1 MSIVFLKTELET
13 LASLAK
19 KRNVHLQQAIE
30 ESLRIAEVVG
40 DDADLAKLRDFPSFV
55 TPFFMA
61 CSAANAKSCASALQ
75 CLQTMAIASAIAPER
90 LSDLLQS
97 LLEAA
102 QLGIGIQ
109 LKILQL
115 LPMMLQSYA
124 AEINGNL
131 VVELLR
137 VCAELQGTNK
147 LGVVHNT
154 AYATLQQLITTLFDR
169 IGKLHGEEVTVDVC
183 GSSYTVDSLVRDCV
197 LILDDLCDVAEGGQ
211 PKFCK
216 FGTLPLSFT
225 LEFLELTLT
234 NHAQVFH
241 TYKVFSV
248 ILRQRIS
255 QLLIRLFK
263 ETPEFSITLRTVR
276 IFYLLIRRHLKIISA
291 EAEILISLLTNTI
304 PADNPTWKRVLCL
317 EVFQGVFLE
326 ISLVYQIYELYD
338 AQQRLGL
345 ENLLQTLSSA
355 LASGQLRLNTDK
367 NVQELS
373 KQATM
378 RVPCIDLLDKA
389 EPPRVPPLYLDY
401 LTLVCA
407 TSLADGLNRLAV
419 RRTDEECDHEHLP
432 GLYNTVSLPL
442 LNSFTILLGAAMDL
456 ELYRQVVRS
465 VQRLAHSAGILEFGS
480 IRDDYM
486 KLLAQFG
493 HFSSDKSQLPR
504 SILCIRALFNVG
516 YALGNQL
523 GTSWSII
530 VRFIEEIAA
539 ETGIEE
545 STAARLL
552 AVDEESEG
560 PIEASLRR
568 LIDQSNDF
576 NDQAFIDFL
585 TALSNNMEQIDL
597 AVFHALCLAN
607 VNRLA
612 VAGKPWDAA
621 TSKLLDLNH
630 KQGPLRRKSAAVLD
644 HVVLSTMKFAD
655 DPKAHRAV
663 ITAISRQANVPT
675 DQNDAD
681 AIAVQV
687 AAINALNQLL
697 DQYGSKLEAGW
708 EEVFQVISSGLRPE
722 AGSEAVELVKGSFQS
737 LELVCSDFL
746 EIIPYPCVVDL
757 TLCLDRFA
765 RQTLDLNTAF
775 TATSRFWAVCDHL
788 MTEPDETFPA
798 VATVE
803 QLLAMS
809 REGAHKKVALWML
822 AQIKLG
828 QIANEPQHQIKTGAI
843 QIFFRLFEAHGG
855 NLSLGAWETC
865 QKLVFDVVM
874 TVAADEK
881 PTERDETLGLI
892 VSGLGSL
899 WTSSLEQFIKS
910 EDFEIYWSKLMNYF
924 NQVSAISPVIAL
936 AVYRAVS
943 TLLESDYAKKLAP
956 KPIWKLWVS
965 QNTSPAAQP
974 ERVAVQSLQELVGL
988 YTLLTSVYQLTIAE
1002 EEQAITLLANCAQYP
1017 HAGSIVSKDQLTPLQ
1032 QASMDQLTKFDVS
1045 TQPLAVRL
1053 VQVMSKLSRLAYS
1066 DETTNPPLFRNLSA
1080 SAQSYLLELLNSSS
1094 LFDVLDPQ
1102 TALSTMQSAVMLLEN
1117 ASEREQ
1123 AVEAFLRLVPKCVQ
1137 VTPKEAYPLA
1147 VQGGKSILEG
1157 GRSSE
1162 EIKDILSAKRYISI
1176 VESIDVQDLSAP
1188 LLKCLLVNSLSYERS
1203 IYSRSYFE
1211 ELVADDDP
1219 IQEQGALNGEN
1230 EATELSLHGTIE
1242 PAKTHFRPEMAYFCL
1257 ETLHRLANSAFSGH
1271 LGASR
1276 YHSLRARMVLSQ
1288 YVGDAVLRGREPMVK
1303 VLRRELL
1310 FILHQLSDRPQHQD
1324 LLYRCISCG
1333 DPAVLEIVEQILRK

>member
-1 MSIVFLKTELET
+1 MSIVFLKAELET

-19 KRNVHLQQAIE
+19 KRNVDLQQAIE
-30 ESLRIAEVVG
+30 ESLRIADLVG
-40 DDADLAKLRDFPSFV
+40 EDADLAKLRDFPNFV

-90 LSDLLQS
+90 LSDLLKS

-115 LPMMLQSYA
+115 LPMLLQSYA

-131 VVELLR
+131 VVELLT

-169 IGKLHGEEVTVDVC
+169 IGKLHGDQVTVEVC
-183 GSSYTVDSLVRDCV
+183 GSSYTVDSFVRDCV
-197 LILDDLCDVAEGGQ
+197 LILDDLCDVAEGGS

-234 NHAQVFH
+234 NHALVFH
-241 TYKVFSV
+241 NYEVFSV

-263 ETPEFSITLRTVR
+263 ETPEFSISLRTVR

-291 EAEILISLLTNTI
+291 EAEILISLLTKTI
-304 PADNPTWKRVLCL
+304 SAENPTWKRVLCL

-326 ISLVYQIYELYD
+326 IPLVYQIYELYD

-355 LASGQLRLNTDK
+355 LASGQLMLNTDA
-367 NVQELS
+367 NAQELS

-419 RRTDEECDHEHLP
+419 RRTDEDDEHKHLP
-432 GLYNTVSLPL
+432 GLYKTVALPL

-465 VQRLAHSAGILEFGS
+465 VQRLAHSAGILEFDS

-493 HFSSDKSQLPR
+493 HYSSDKTHLPR
-504 SILCIRALFNVG
+504 SILCTRALFNVA

-523 GTSWSII
+523 GDSWAII
-530 VRFIEEIAA
+530 TRFIEDIAS
-539 ETGIEE
+539 ETGIKEPKID
-545 STAARLL
+545 RLV

-568 LIDQSNDF
+568 LIDQSDDF
-576 NDQAFIDFL
+576 SDQAFIDFL
-585 TALSNNMEQIDL
+585 TVLSNNMEQIDL
-597 AVFHALCLAN
+597 AVFHAVCLAN
-607 VNRLA
+607 VSRLS
-612 VAGKPWDAA
+612 VAGEPWNVA
-621 TSKLLDLNH
+621 TSKLLELVH
-630 KQGPLRRKSAAVLD
+630 KPGPLRRKAATVLD
-644 HVVLSTMKFAD
+644 HVVLSAMKFAD
-655 DPKAHRAV
+655 DPDAHRAV

-687 AAINALNQLL
+687 AAINSLNQLL
-697 DQYGSKLEAGW
+697 DQYGSKLKAGW

-722 AGSEAVELVKGSFQS
+722 AGSEAVEVVKGSFQS

-746 EIIPYPCVVDL
+746 EVLPYPCVVDL

-788 MTEPDETFPA
+788 MTEPDKDFPA
-798 VATVE
+798 VDTE
-803 QLLAMS
+803 DHLLALS
-809 REGAHKKVALWML
+809 KEGTHKKVALWML

-843 QIFFRLFEAHGG
+843 QIFFRLFEAHGS

-865 QKLVFDVVM
+865 QKLVFNVVM
-874 TVAADEK
+874 TVAADEQ
-881 PTERDETLGLI
+881 PAERDKTLELI

-899 WTSSLEQFIKS
+899 WTANLNQFIKS
-910 EDFEIYWSKLMNYF
+910 TEFQTYWTALMNYF
-924 NQVSAISPVIAL
+924 NSVSAISPVIAL

-943 TLLESDYAKKLAP
+943 GLLESAQAKSLPA

-965 QNTSPAAQP
+965 QDTSPVAQA

-988 YTLLTSVYQLTIAE
+988 YGLLTSVYQPTIAE
-1002 EEQAITLLANCAQYP
+1002 EEQAITLLSKCAQYP
-1017 HAGSIVSKDQLTPLQ
+1017 YAGSIVAKDQLTPLQ
-1032 QASMDQLTKFDVS
+1032 QVSMDQLKKFDTE
-1045 TQPLAVRL
+1045 TQSLALRL
-1053 VQVMSKLSRLAYS
+1053 VQVMSKLSGLPYS
-1066 DETTNPPLFRNLSA
+1066 DETTNPHLFRNLSA
-1080 SAQSYLLELLNSSS
+1080 SAQSYLLELLSSS
-1094 LFDVLDPQ
+1094 KLFGMLDPQ
-1102 TALSTMQSAVMLLEN
+1102 TALSTMKSSVMLLEN
-1117 ASEREQ
+1117 ASEKHL
-1123 AVEAFLRLVPKCVQ
+1123 AVEAFLRLVPKCVED
-1137 VTPKEAYPLA
+1137 TPKEAYPLA
-1147 VQGGKSILEG
+1147 VQGGQSLLEG
-1157 GRSSE
+1157 GSSSE
-1162 EIKDILSAKRYISI
+1162 EAKDISNAKRYISI
-1176 VESIDVQDLSAP
+1176 VESIDVQDLWAP
-1188 LLKCLLVNSLSYERS
+1188 LLKSLLVNSLSYERS
-1203 IYSRSYFE
+1203 VYSRSYFE
-1211 ELVADDDP
+1211 KLVAEDDP
-1219 IQEQGALNGEN
+1219 IEEQGNLNGAQ

-1242 PAKTHFRPEMAYFCL
+1242 PAKPYFRPDMAYFCL
-1257 ETLHRLANSAFSGH
+1257 ETLHRLANSAYKGH
-1271 LGASR
+1271 HGASR

-1288 YVGDAVLRGREPMVK
+1288 YIGDAMLRGREPMVG
-1303 VLRRELL
+1303 VLRKELL

-1333 DPAVLEIVEQILRK
+1333 DTTVLEIVERILR